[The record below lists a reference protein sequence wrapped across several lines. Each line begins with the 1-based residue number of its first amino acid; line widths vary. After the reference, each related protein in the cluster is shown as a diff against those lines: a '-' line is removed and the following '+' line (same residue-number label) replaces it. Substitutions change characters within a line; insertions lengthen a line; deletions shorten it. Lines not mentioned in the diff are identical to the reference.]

1 MTPASLRPGLPSA
14 SGGWPEQG
22 VASVASHDRKP
33 SAKARGAGP
42 GSLRG
47 EAMAGLTSGS
57 QRAPG
62 ATTSAIVAAPRVA
75 PPGSP
80 TPTLSV
86 ISPNKRPASLLGPDG
101 PASASYAKKRASTRP
116 YNEFCQELRPLLPAR
131 LRNAEREKLLGAAWK
146 ALSNEERHK
155 FNAAGTPMPPPS
167 QRGRGRRHG
176 GTRVA
181 CDHAPARPLELQL
194 AAPPAPPHQLAA
206 PLAPHLQ
213 LAVLSRAPELQ
224 SSEFMLAA
232 PPAPQL
238 QLTSMAPPAAPQ
250 LQLAAPPAPPHQ
262 FDFDAVLSR
271 APELQLTAP
280 PAPQLQLTSVAPP
293 LLTML
298 QLTMAPAQLTMAQLT
313 SVPAVPA
320 PPQWLSSPYSSP
332 PCSPP
337 APTAVP
343 ALWATRI
350 AQLAIEVPMGKA
362 GRVPMGKPGPLL
374 DRRLPPLGPP
384 PSLPPLG
391 LPPSLQRLHEM
402 YPALAAP
409 FSALAA
415 PPPPRAP
422 QLLTAAAA
430 HRTFVENFLGADQL
444 HQQQLA
450 RVAEMMDLAEM
461 MEQQMTGEDAMEI
474 ALSLGMPRASRT
486 ARPRG
491 L

>member
-1 MTPASLRPGLPSA
+1 MPLQQVLCWVGAASAPWRHTPALPRFSMPASA
-14 SGGWPEQG
+14 P
-22 VASVASHDRKP
+22 
-33 SAKARGAGP
+33 AGNVLV
-42 GSLRG
+42 S
-47 EAMAGLTSGS
+47 S
-57 QRAPG
+57 
-62 ATTSAIVAAPRVA
+62 
-75 PPGSP
+75 
-80 TPTLSV
+80 
-86 ISPNKRPASLLGPDG
+86 NKRPASLMLG
-101 PASASYAKKRASTRP
+101 PASASYAEKRASTRP
-116 YNEFCQELRPLLPAR
+116 YNEFCQELRPLLSAR

-146 ALSNEERHK
+146 ALSNEERNK

-167 QRGRGRRHG
+167 QRGRGGRRHG

-250 LQLAAPPAPPHQ
+250 LQLAAPPAPPRQ

-409 FSALAA
+409 FPA

-474 ALSLGMPRASRT
+474 ALSLGMPRARGT
-486 ARPRG
+486 ARG